1 MLTFVKFFAFLA
13 LAGIASAATADQW
26 RGRSIYQYASL
37 HFVPA
42 HATHLSVL
50 GSSSTVMPSHKAQ
63 THHNAT
69 LQTRHGAE
77 ERGIRCGK
85 IWTTSRMLDSLPVRL
100 SYHL

>member
-42 HATHLSVL
+42 HATDVCAP
-50 GSSSTVMPSHKAQ
+50 GSSSIVTPSHKVQ
-63 THHNAT
+63 TQHNAI
-69 LQTRHGAE
+69 LETRHGVE
-77 ERGIRCGK
+77 ELGIRCGK